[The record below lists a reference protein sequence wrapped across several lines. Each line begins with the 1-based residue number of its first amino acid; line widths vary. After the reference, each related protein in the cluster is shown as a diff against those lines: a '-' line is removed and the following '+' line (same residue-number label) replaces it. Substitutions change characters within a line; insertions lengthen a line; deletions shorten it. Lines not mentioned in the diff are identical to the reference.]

1 MQPLGRRDFY
11 KFLLLGLA
19 GPGLGLLAACG
30 PKEYFLSQARLLERL
45 EKHFP
50 LEKSLFGLTQL
61 RLHNP
66 ALQLNPQAQRLGA
79 DLVLSLQPMAWAG
92 TTRSLDAHLGLSC
105 ALRFDTSRNALV
117 LADVAMERL
126 DFAPLSEDANATD
139 EAKANENAAAW
150 ANYAPMLRSF
160 VAQWLPS
167 TLENY
172 PIYTLPENAQQWLGQ
187 DGALEIKILND
198 GVLFKRL

>member
-1 MQPLGRRDFY
+1 MPPLGRRKFQ

-19 GPGLGLLAACG
+19 GSGLGLLAACG
-30 PKEYFLSQARLLERL
+30 PKEYFLSQAQLLERL

-66 ALQLNPQAQRLGA
+66 TLQLNPQAQRLGG

-105 ALRFDTSRNALV
+105 ALRFDASRMALV

-126 DFAPLSEDANATD
+126 DFAPVIEGANVD

-150 ANYAPMLRSF
+150 AKYAPMLRSF

-172 PIYTLPENAQQWLGQ
+172 PIYTLPENAQKWLGQ
-187 DGALEIKILND
+187 DSALEIKILNN

>member
-11 KFLLLGLA
+11 KLLLLGLA

-30 PKEYFLSQARLLERL
+30 PKEYFLSQAQLLERL

-50 LEKSLFGLTQL
+50 LEKNLFGLTQL

-66 ALQLNPQAQRLGA
+66 TLQLNPQAQRLGG

-105 ALRFDTSRNALV
+105 ALRFDASRMALV
-117 LADVAMERL
+117 LAGVAMERL
-126 DFAPLSEDANATD
+126 DFAPDSKNANVDDAM
-139 EAKANENAAAW
+139 ANESAAAW
-150 ANYAPMLRSF
+150 AKYAPVLRNF
-160 VAQWLPS
+160 VAQWLPAS
-167 TLENY
+167 LENY
-172 PIYTLPENAQQWLGQ
+172 PIYTLPENAQKWLGQ
-187 DGALEIKILND
+187 DGALEIKILNN

>member
-1 MQPLGRRDFY
+1 MQPLGRRDFH

-30 PKEYFLSQARLLERL
+30 PKEYVLSQAKLLERL
-45 EKHFP
+45 ESHFP

-66 ALQLNPQAQRLGA
+66 TLQLIPQAQRVGA

-92 TTRSLDAHLGLSC
+92 TTRTLDAYLGLSC
-105 ALRFDTSRNALV
+105 ALRFDASRMAVV

-126 DFAPLSEDANATD
+126 DFSPASENANID
-139 EAKANENAAAW
+139 ETKANENAAAW
-150 ANYAPMLRSF
+150 ANYAPILRGF
-160 VAQWLPS
+160 VAQWLPT

-172 PIYTLPENAQQWLGQ
+172 PLYTLPENAQKLLGQ
-187 DGALEIKILND
+187 DAELEIKILND

>member
-1 MQPLGRRDFY
+1 MPPLGRRKFQ

-19 GPGLGLLAACG
+19 GSGLGLLAACG
-30 PKEYFLSQARLLERL
+30 PKEYFLSQAQLLERL

-50 LEKSLFGLTQL
+50 LEKNLFGLTQL

-66 ALQLNPQAQRLGA
+66 TLQLNPQAQRLGG

-105 ALRFDTSRNALV
+105 ALRFDASRMALV

-126 DFAPLSEDANATD
+126 DFAPVIEGANVD

-150 ANYAPMLRSF
+150 AKYAPMLRSF

-172 PIYTLPENAQQWLGQ
+172 PIYTLPENAQKWLGQ
-187 DGALEIKILND
+187 DSALEIKILNN

>member
-1 MQPLGRRDFY
+1 MPPLGRR
-11 KFLLLGLA
+11 KFQKILLLGLA
-19 GPGLGLLAACG
+19 GSGLGLLAACG
-30 PKEYFLSQARLLERL
+30 PKEYFLSQAQLLERL

-50 LEKSLFGLTQL
+50 LEKNLFGLTQL

-66 ALQLNPQAQRLGA
+66 TLQLNPQAQRLGG

-105 ALRFDTSRNALV
+105 ALRFDASRMALV

-126 DFAPLSEDANATD
+126 DFAPVIEGANVD

-150 ANYAPMLRSF
+150 AKYAPMLRSF

-172 PIYTLPENAQQWLGQ
+172 PIYTLPENAQKWLGQ
-187 DGALEIKILND
+187 DGALEIKILNN

>member
-1 MQPLGRRDFY
+1 MPPLGRR
-11 KFLLLGLA
+11 KFQKILLLGLA
-19 GPGLGLLAACG
+19 GSGLGLLAACG
-30 PKEYFLSQARLLERL
+30 PKEYFLSQAQLLERL

-50 LEKSLFGLTQL
+50 LEKNLFGLTQL

-66 ALQLNPQAQRLGA
+66 TLQLNPQAQRLGG

-105 ALRFDTSRNALV
+105 ALRFDASRMALV

-126 DFAPLSEDANATD
+126 DFAPVIEGANVD

-150 ANYAPMLRSF
+150 AKYAPMLRSF

-172 PIYTLPENAQQWLGQ
+172 PIYTLPENAQKWLVQ
-187 DGALEIKILND
+187 DGALEIKILNN

>member
-1 MQPLGRRDFY
+1 MQPLGRRDFQ
-11 KFLLLGLA
+11 KILLLSLA

-30 PKEYFLSQARLLERL
+30 PKEYVLSQAKLLERL
-45 EKHFP
+45 ESHFP

-66 ALQLNPQAQRLGA
+66 TLQLNPQAQRVGA

-92 TTRSLDAHLGLSC
+92 TTRTLDAYLGLSC
-105 ALRFDTSRNALV
+105 ALRFDASRMAVVLV
-117 LADVAMERL
+117 DVAMERL
-126 DFAPLSEDANATD
+126 DFSPLSENANTD
-139 EAKANENAAAW
+139 ETKANENAAAW
-150 ANYAPMLRSF
+150 ANYAPILRGF
-160 VAQWLPS
+160 VAQWLPT

-172 PIYTLPENAQQWLGQ
+172 PLYTLPENAQKLLGQ
-187 DGALEIKILND
+187 DAELEIKILND

>member
-1 MQPLGRRDFY
+1 MPPLGRR
-11 KFLLLGLA
+11 KFQEILLLGLVGPGLLGLA
-19 GPGLGLLAACG
+19 GCG
-30 PKEYFLSQARLLERL
+30 PKEYFLSQAQLLERL

-50 LEKSLFGLTQL
+50 LEKNIFGLTQL

-66 ALQLNPQAQRLGA
+66 TLQLNPQAQRLGG

-105 ALRFDTSRNALV
+105 ALRFDASRMALV
-117 LADVAMERL
+117 LAGVAMERL
-126 DFAPLSEDANATD
+126 DFAPDSKNANVDDAM
-139 EAKANENAAAW
+139 ANESAAAW
-150 ANYAPMLRSF
+150 AKYAPMLRSF
-160 VAQWLPS
+160 LVQWLPQ

-172 PIYTLPENAQQWLGQ
+172 PIYTLPENAQKWLGQ
-187 DGALEIKILND
+187 DGALEIKILNN

>member
-1 MQPLGRRDFY
+1 MQPLGRRDFH

-30 PKEYFLSQARLLERL
+30 PKEYVLSQAKLLERL
-45 EKHFP
+45 ESHFP

-66 ALQLNPQAQRLGA
+66 TLQLNPQAQRVGA

-92 TTRSLDAHLGLSC
+92 TTRTLDAYLGLSC
-105 ALRFDTSRNALV
+105 ALRFDASRMAVVLV
-117 LADVAMERL
+117 DVAMERL
-126 DFAPLSEDANATD
+126 DFSPLSENANTD
-139 EAKANENAAAW
+139 ETKTNENAAAW
-150 ANYAPMLRSF
+150 ANYAPILRGF
-160 VAQWLPS
+160 VAQWLPT

-172 PIYTLPENAQQWLGQ
+172 PLYTLPENAQKLLGQ
-187 DGALEIKILND
+187 DAELEIKILND

>member
-1 MQPLGRRDFY
+1 MQPLGRRDFH

-30 PKEYFLSQARLLERL
+30 PKEYVLTQAKLLERL
-45 EKHFP
+45 ESHFP

-66 ALQLNPQAQRLGA
+66 TLQLNPQAQRVGA

-92 TTRSLDAHLGLSC
+92 TTRTLDAYLGLSC
-105 ALRFDTSRNALV
+105 ALRFDASRMAVVLV
-117 LADVAMERL
+117 DVAMERL
-126 DFAPLSEDANATD
+126 DFSPLSENANTD
-139 EAKANENAAAW
+139 ETKTNENAAAW
-150 ANYAPMLRSF
+150 ANYAPILRGF
-160 VAQWLPS
+160 VAQWLPT

-172 PIYTLPENAQQWLGQ
+172 PLYTLPENAQKLLGQ
-187 DGALEIKILND
+187 DAELEIKILND